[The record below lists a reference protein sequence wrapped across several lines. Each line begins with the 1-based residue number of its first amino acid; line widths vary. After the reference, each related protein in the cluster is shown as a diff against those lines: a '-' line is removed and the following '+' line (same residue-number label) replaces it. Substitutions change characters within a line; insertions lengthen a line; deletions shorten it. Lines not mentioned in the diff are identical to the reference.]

1 MEIDTIFQLFFLSP
15 IRVEKSIVYT
25 YVPNKRGIAY
35 IDVRSED
42 FFPSESYE
50 IGVLARIH
58 RPTIENYPTKRL
70 RGRLSFPKRRLI
82 SIDLISGYY
91 AKRMAENDTRIIV
104 TAFTLPPIPI
114 YVDIWHMGNLN
125 GAWKMDA
132 FSVVSNVTGIV
143 PVLTY
148 HHGGYRCMRQISGN
162 YRAHFNQSTW
172 QAWNTRDHPRLLR
185 IIVGRMIISQGSRG

>member
-58 RPTIENYPTKRL
+58 RPTIENYPTKRSTFNEADYL
-70 RGRLSFPKRRLI
+70 FLS
-82 SIDLISGYY
+82 D
-91 AKRMAENDTRIIV
+91 D
-104 TAFTLPPIPI
+104 
-114 YVDIWHMGNLN
+114 
-125 GAWKMDA
+125 
-132 FSVVSNVTGIV
+132 
-143 PVLTY
+143 
-148 HHGGYRCMRQISGN
+148 
-162 YRAHFNQSTW
+162 
-172 QAWNTRDHPRLLR
+172 
-185 IIVGRMIISQGSRG
+185 